1 MPNAGGDWGRPTG
14 VRRVEAVFRGRQRA
28 ALMPYLTAGLPDLAS
43 LPRMLAALAAGGADA
58 VELGVPFSDPL
69 ADGPALQAAA
79 TAALT
84 AGFTLDGLWAVLER
98 TLAQY
103 PLPVVLLTYVN
114 PMLAHGA
121 ARFVDRAA
129 ACGVAGLIV
138 PDLPWAESGPLRRL
152 TRDRGLALV
161 PMATPNSPP
170 GHLQRIRSGA
180 GFVYGVSVTGV
191 TGVRDQLAPDVL
203 AFASRLKD
211 AVRLPVAMG
220 FGISTPE
227 QAARVG
233 RVADGVI
240 VGSALV
246 TAVMQDPA
254 HAAEVAT
261 ARVRALRAALDA
273 DGPDGGDG
281 DGEEGRRP
289 T

>member
-1 MPNAGGDWGRPTG
+1 MLNEDVAGRARPTG
-14 VRRVEAVFRGRQRA
+14 VQRLEALFRDRETA
-28 ALMPYLTAGLPDLAS
+28 ALMPYLTAGYPDLAS
-43 LPRMLAALAAGGADA
+43 LPALLEAVAAGGADA

-79 TAALT
+79 TAALA
-84 AGFTLDGLWAVLER
+84 AGFTLDGLWAVLEHS
-98 TLAQY
+98 LAQY
-103 PLPVVLLTYVN
+103 SLPVVLLTYVN
-114 PMLAHGA
+114 PILAHGA

-138 PDLPWAESGPLRRL
+138 PDLPWAESGSLRRL

-161 PMATPNSPP
+161 PMATPNSPEV
-170 GHLQRIRSGA
+170 HLQRIRAGQ

-203 AFASRLKD
+203 AFASRLKA

-220 FGISTPE
+220 FGISTPQ

-233 RVADGVI
+233 TVADGVI

-246 TAVMQDPA
+246 SAIMQDPGQ
-254 HAAEVAT
+254 AARVAT
-261 ARVRALRAALDA
+261 VRVRALRAALDQR
-273 DGPDGGDG
+273 DGGA
-281 DGEEGRRP
+281 GRRH

>member
-1 MPNAGGDWGRPTG
+1 MREGDAPGRGPSTG
-14 VRRVEAVFRGRQRA
+14 VRRLEHVFRDRGTA
-28 ALMPYLTAGLPDLAS
+28 ALMPYLTAGYPDLSA
-43 LPRMLAALAAGGADA
+43 LPALLEALAAGGADA

-79 TAALT
+79 TAALA
-84 AGFTLDGLWAVLER
+84 AGFTLDGLWEVLER

-114 PMLAHGA
+114 PILAHGA
-121 ARFVDRAA
+121 ARFVERAA

-138 PDLPWAESGPLRRL
+138 PDLPWAEAGALRRL
-152 TRDRGLALV
+152 TRERGVALV
-161 PMATPNSPP
+161 PMATPNSPRA
-170 GHLQRIRSGA
+170 HLQRIRSGQ

-203 AFASRLKD
+203 AFASRLK
-211 AVRLPVAMG
+211 ASVRLPVAIG

-233 RVADGVI
+233 AVADGVI

-246 TAVMQDPA
+246 AAVMQDPV
-254 HAAEVAT
+254 HAAGVAT
-261 ARVRALRAALDA
+261 DKVRALRAALDRR
-273 DGPDGGDG
+273 DGG
-281 DGEEGRRP
+281 EGRRQE
-289 T
+289 